1 MEQSIEVV
9 AKLDYSISEKNSQR
23 KIGVAFIK
31 KMSVIMHFLQ
41 NFVNDVETFEIS
53 IFFSRKFSKVI
64 FIRENTQ
71 FGNLVFYFCG
81 FIAVIRETEN
91 ENGVISVS
99 MQIITLLSHAWILL

>member
-53 IFFSRKFSKVI
+53 IFF
-64 FIRENTQ
+64 
-71 FGNLVFYFCG
+71 
-81 FIAVIRETEN
+81 
-91 ENGVISVS
+91 
-99 MQIITLLSHAWILL
+99 